1 MVALIV
7 EVGCCFCILVATA
20 TEGSTH
26 HTVLI
31 KAAPFFLC
39 LVQDVISKVWGRV
52 GEKQQMVSK
61 YSPRK

>member
-7 EVGCCFCILVATA
+7 EIGCCFCILVAAA
-20 TEGSTH
+20 TESSTH

-39 LVQDVISKVWGRV
+39 LVQDVISEVWGRV
-52 GEKQQMVSK
+52 GEK
-61 YSPRK
+61 